1 MKASGNMSCNAT
13 PEIIR
18 ARDASASLGNPS
30 TVFETGYF
38 DIEHLDKDGNVK
50 AKFRAYNGT
59 TRQLADGIFDSI
71 DPNATS
77 ILGASSRA
85 AKILLYRNSAANSE
99 PTLSTQDTYANSIL
113 ASGSGG
119 SFHTGT
125 FAPVDGWTGDDAN
138 GGLSW
143 GGASHNF
150 TKVVNSDTCTM
161 ANTAAVAFT
170 GFGTTNVVGAAV
182 YSENSGGTAGVL
194 IASANFTAGI
204 ASVAIADTVNV
215 TFTIQLTVS

>member
-18 ARDASASLGNPS
+18 ARDASASLGSPS
-30 TVFETGYF
+30 TAFETGYF
-38 DIEHLDKDGNVK
+38 DIEHLDKYGNVK

-77 ILGASSRA
+77 ILGAASRA
-85 AKILLYRNSAANSE
+85 TKIILYRNSASATAF
-99 PTLSTQDTYANSIL
+99 PTLATSDTYANSIL

-125 FAPVDGWTGDDAN
+125 FSPVDGWTGDDAN
-138 GGLSW
+138 GGLNW
-143 GGASHNF
+143 GNAGHDF
-150 TKVVNSDTCTM
+150 TKVVNTNTCTM
-161 ANTAAVAFT
+161 ANTNAVPFT
-170 GFGTTNVVGAAV
+170 GFGTSNVVGA
-182 YSENSGGTAGVL
+182 GTAGVL
-194 IASANFTAGI
+194 IASANFATGI
-204 ASVAIADTVNV
+204 ASVLLADTINV
-215 TFTIQLTVS
+215 TFTIQLSVS